1 MLKRGDIVELKVPLM
16 FTGYK
21 GKAVVVEQS
30 DELVSMHK
38 PNDEEFIFKAMRDQV
53 VKKRQ

>member
-1 MLKRGDIVELKVPLM
+1 MLKKGDIVKLKVPLM

-38 PNDEEFIFKAMRDQV
+38 PNDKEFIFKAMRDQV